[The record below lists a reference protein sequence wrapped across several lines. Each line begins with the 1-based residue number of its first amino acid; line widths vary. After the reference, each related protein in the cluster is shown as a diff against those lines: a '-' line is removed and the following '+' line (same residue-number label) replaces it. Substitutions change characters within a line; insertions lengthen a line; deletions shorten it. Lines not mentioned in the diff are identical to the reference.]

1 MTIQA
6 ELIRDRRRAFAAPGG
21 SHDRLVKLLATW
33 LPAAIGAIA
42 AVMVLAPLAPRGEIS
57 FLLDRN
63 KVAIVNERLRVD
75 DATYR
80 GIDSSNR
87 PFSLTAGSAVQQSA
101 DQPVVHMD
109 RLVARILLRDGPAAL
124 TARDGTYNFETER
137 VRVTGE
143 VGFAAA
149 DGYRMVTR
157 NVTVDLKNQLVAG
170 DAGVSGSIP
179 SGTFSADRI
188 VADLGERTV
197 ALEGHARLQMRPGKL
212 RIPQ

>member
-1 MTIQA
+1 MTVQA
-6 ELIRDRRRAFAAPGG
+6 ELIRDRRRAFAVPGG
-21 SHDRLVKLLATW
+21 SHDRLVRRLATW

-63 KVAIVNERLRVD
+63 KVAIVNERLRLD

-80 GIDSSNR
+80 GIDSRNR
-87 PFSLTAGSAVQQSA
+87 PFSVTAGSAVQQTAS
-101 DQPVVHMD
+101 QPVVHMD
-109 RLVARILLRDGPAAL
+109 RLVARILLNDGPAAL
-124 TARDGTYNFETER
+124 TAPNGTYNFETER
-137 VRVTGE
+137 VSVNGE

-157 NVTVDLKNQLVAG
+157 NVTVDLQNQLVTG
-170 DAGVSGSIP
+170 NDGVSGTLP
-179 SGTFSADRI
+179 SGTFAADRI
-188 VADLGERTV
+188 VANLGERTV
-197 ALEGHARLQMRPGKL
+197 ALEGHARLQMQPGKL